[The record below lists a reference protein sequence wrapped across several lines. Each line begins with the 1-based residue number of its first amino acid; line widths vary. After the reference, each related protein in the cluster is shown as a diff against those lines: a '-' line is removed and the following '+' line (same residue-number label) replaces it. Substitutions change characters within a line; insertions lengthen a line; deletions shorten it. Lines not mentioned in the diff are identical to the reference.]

1 MGYLKNAD
9 QRKYS
14 AMVEHMDESM
24 GKFVAKL
31 KDKRM
36 WDNTLMVV
44 SSDNGGPIYGTD
56 FGKFPFLKVGKVH
69 GAATNRPLRGGKM
82 SDWEGGIRVNA
93 FASGGFIPASE
104 RGIQVDKSIH
114 IADWYATFCH
124 LAGVDATDER
134 AKMAGL
140 PGVDSINQWPLWGTA
155 ETRREIHI
163 SVHTLIQDQYK
174 LLTGGFEMFGSSLK
188 TIPYVPMD
196 GYWSGFGIE
205 SDVGTLTK
213 FRNCKHG
220 CLFDIRLDPYEQV
233 DLYKSHPQKFAGI
246 RDKMMARLSELN
258 YGIFQPNRGSVDPA
272 VCTQVEVNQGF
283 WGPWIDLPSS

>member
-1 MGYLKNAD
+1 
-9 QRKYS
+9 
-14 AMVEHMDESM
+14 
-24 GKFVAKL
+24 
-31 KDKRM
+31 
-36 WDNTLMVV
+36 MVV

-56 FGKFPFLKVGKVH
+56 LDHIPIVKLNIGKTH

-140 PGVDSINQWPLWGTA
+140 PGVDSINQWPLWGA
-155 ETRREIHI
+155 ARTRREIHI

-174 LLTGGFEMFGSSLK
+174 LLTGGFEMFGSSFK
-188 TIPYVPMD
+188 T
-196 GYWSGFGIE
+196 
-205 SDVGTLTK
+205 
-213 FRNCKHG
+213 
-220 CLFDIRLDPYEQV
+220 
-233 DLYKSHPQKFAGI
+233 
-246 RDKMMARLSELN
+246 
-258 YGIFQPNRGSVDPA
+258 
-272 VCTQVEVNQGF
+272 
-283 WGPWIDLPSS
+283 